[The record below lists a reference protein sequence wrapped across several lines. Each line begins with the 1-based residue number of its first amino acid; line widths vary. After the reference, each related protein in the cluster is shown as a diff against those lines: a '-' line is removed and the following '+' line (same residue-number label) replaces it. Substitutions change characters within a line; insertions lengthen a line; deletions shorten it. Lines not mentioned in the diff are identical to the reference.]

1 MERKTIVFI
10 VASNG
15 YQPIEYNVPKK
26 ILTDSGVDVMTAS
39 DKPGMVVA
47 SDNTTT
53 TADLSI
59 NNIIPSRYDGI
70 FFIGGPGALE
80 HLDNQTSY
88 TLTQKTVAAEKLL
101 GAICISVRILARA
114 GVLTGKKA
122 TGWNGDN
129 TLETVFAKYDV
140 IYEKKDVVIDN
151 DIITATGPAAAEEFG
166 KAILVLLKQL
176 PE

>member
-1 MERKTIVFI
+1 MERKTVVFI

-88 TLTQKTVAAEKLL
+88 TLAEKTVAAKKLL
-101 GAICISVRILARA
+101 GAICISPRILARA

-176 PE
+176 PK